1 MKQHIWSSNH
11 SNIDEAAAAAEA
23 GAIWIC
29 YIIKN
34 YNYSTVCSSTYLL
47 TANELYLLF
56 MNYLVNDPTT
66 VYKYVGKRSRNDFEE
81 EEEGGAAAAAAAAVA
96 AVAAT

>member
-1 MKQHIWSSNH
+1 
-11 SNIDEAAAAAEA
+11 
-23 GAIWIC
+23 
-29 YIIKN
+29 
-34 YNYSTVCSSTYLL
+34 
-47 TANELYLLF
+47 

-81 EEEGGAAAAAAAAVA
+81 EEEGAAAAAAAAVA